1 MIILKFIYF
10 LKDDNDL
17 LSVCSCVIVICI
29 WMYIGRFIDVKNVD
43 YIKFFGKVKYFFLN
57 KIYVRIKGI

>member
-1 MIILKFIYF
+1 M
-10 LKDDNDL
+10 KDDNDL
-17 LSVCSCVIVICI
+17 LSVCSCVIIICM
-29 WMYIGRFIDVKNVD
+29 WMYIGRCIDVKNVE